1 MGRVNVTI
9 RPAQTDDVEQLVVLW
24 TDSLRRGSAEQ
35 RRSDVLQIL
44 AAAASTPDERVLVAE
59 VDGTVAGVVHLQ
71 VTTLSPVN
79 REPVVY
85 AVAPH
90 VHPQHR
96 RHGVGTALMEAAVVF
111 AEERQVA
118 LVGAAVVTASREA
131 NRFFARLS
139 LGARATLRI
148 ASTQSVR
155 HRLTVL
161 RPERAGPHGSRQR
174 DRILAARRVRRAER
188 VS

>member
-1 MGRVNVTI
+1 M
-9 RPAQTDDVEQLVVLW
+9 VLW
-24 TDSLRRGSAEQ
+24 ADSLRRGSAAQ
-35 RRSDVLQIL
+35 RRSDVLEVL
-44 AAAASTPDERVLVAE
+44 RVAEASTPDERVLVAE

-79 REPVVY
+79 REPVVA

-90 VHPQHR
+90 VHPDHR

-155 HRLTVL
+155 HRLTLL
-161 RPERAGPHGSRQR
+161 RPERAGLHGSRQR